1 MSDARNRTIHVSST
15 RQLQLREVDAELV
28 SYRGRRAVRLLE
40 SDQAQGE
47 EQTLAILPGLE
58 FRDGTI
64 ETAVAASPR
73 AGAPDFARGF
83 AGIAFRVRPDAS
95 QFEVFFIRPTN
106 GRSEDQLRRNH
117 STQYM
122 SHPDYPWFRLREESP
137 GVYESYVD
145 LIPAAWTPIRIIVAG
160 VKAALYVNR
169 ASQPALLVNDLKLG
183 SSQGQLALWIGA
195 GTEAYFSTK
204 LTVYGA
210 A

>member
-1 MSDARNRTIHVSST
+1 
-15 RQLQLREVDAELV
+15 VDAELV

-204 LTVYGA
+204 LTVFGA

>member
-204 LTVYGA
+204 LTVFGA